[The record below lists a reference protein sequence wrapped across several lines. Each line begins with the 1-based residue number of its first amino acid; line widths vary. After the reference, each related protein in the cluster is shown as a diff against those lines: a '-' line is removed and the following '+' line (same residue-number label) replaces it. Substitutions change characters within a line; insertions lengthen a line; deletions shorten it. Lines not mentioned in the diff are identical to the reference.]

1 MFLLKLLVNSKISIN
16 PKIQNFMKPSLNQ
29 ISNALL
35 LTRSCFH
42 EWKDFYL
49 DPLKLKVGMEY
60 NLNNVKEILPTDD
73 FLTLDRN
80 IIKCQIEES
89 LNDCKTRQFQDTVV
103 DQCGC
108 LPFSMG
114 NFNQVS
120 LNIKCKD

>member
-1 MFLLKLLVNSKISIN
+1 
-16 PKIQNFMKPSLNQ
+16 
-29 ISNALL
+29 
-35 LTRSCFH
+35 
-42 EWKDFYL
+42 
-49 DPLKLKVGMEY
+49 MEY
-60 NLNNVKEILPTDD
+60 NLNNVKEILPTVD

-120 LNIKCKD
+120 LNHKCRDQ